1 MKAEKSYF
9 PGLKLDPALHRSVP
23 EAGCV
28 VSDRISV
35 DGCEIGV
42 MYRDIPVPNTPDSG
56 WVFLAGDEDGV
67 YMNTPGNNT
76 VFPLETICSYDP
88 DIVPFLD
95 SDVETAFIRDENGG
109 FVLQKHF
116 FDEED

>member
-42 MYRDIPVPNTPDSG
+42 SLR
-56 WVFLAGDEDGV
+56 
-67 YMNTPGNNT
+67 
-76 VFPLETICSYDP
+76 
-88 DIVPFLD
+88 
-95 SDVETAFIRDENGG
+95 
-109 FVLQKHF
+109 
-116 FDEED
+116 